1 MKHATPQ
8 DMHGFENILSRIR
21 GIHELK
27 ERTPLHFY
35 YKGKGIIHFHVDS
48 GTIYAD
54 VGTSRIMI
62 GSSENPDSNAE
73 ELLYATILRE
83 IHALQRKS

>member
-1 MKHATPQ
+1 ML
-8 DMHGFENILSRIR
+8 GFENILSRIR

-35 YKGKGIIHFHVDS
+35 CKGRGIIHFHFDS
-48 GTIYAD
+48 GNIYAD

-62 GSSENPDSNAE
+62 GTIEKPDPAAE
-73 ELLYATILRE
+73 ELLYEAILRE
-83 IHALQRKS
+83 ISMPI

>member
-1 MKHATPQ
+1 ML
-8 DMHGFENILSRIR
+8 GFENILSRIR

-35 YKGKGIIHFHVDS
+35 CKGRGIIHFHVDS
-48 GTIYAD
+48 GNIYVD

-62 GSSENPDSNAE
+62 GTIEKPDPDAE
-73 ELLYATILRE
+73 EFLYEAILRE
-83 IHALQRKS
+83 ISMPI